1 MLTPVSWPEL
11 GGLEAKV
18 VGDSGAADKDT
29 LSQAETLTAEWFS
42 DSLVYNYRRWGT
54 SQAQIAKDLVFGV
67 APVGFFR
74 FLVPLA

>member
-29 LSQAETLTAEWFS
+29 FSQTERLLAEWFS
-42 DSLVYNYRRWGT
+42 DALVYNCRRGGT
-54 SQAQIAKDLVFGV
+54 SQAEIAKDLVFGV
-67 APVGFFR
+67 APVVFLGFWCR
-74 FLVPLA
+74 